1 MVQEWNIMI
10 QRQLTGSTLLSANY
24 VGNHSGKIPYTN
36 QFPNAYDEFGIYGG
50 VAGIPSSN
58 PNANYGVV
66 SQVQNGGIGNYD
78 GLTFTFRKQFSHGLV
93 AHLNYTWAHGL
104 DDVSNGGI
112 FTSGDSTLTQINPLG
127 LRQSNYGNSDYDIR
141 NNFSADW
148 VYTPVVHLG
157 SKFMNELVGG
167 WEVAGKAFWR
177 TGMPFSIT
185 DNNTALGNYS
195 GTILATYA
203 PGATAAMA
211 QPGSCG
217 KAAAVTPCLST
228 SAFVDI
234 NNVPQYTAWSTQNRN
249 QFRGPGFFDMDMQ
262 IFRTFRFRERTT
274 LKAGIQAFNI
284 LNHPNFGQPDSGY
297 GDSTYGQ
304 ITGMSGTPTSPYG
317 SFLGFDASPRII
329 QLSGRI
335 VF

>member
-1 MVQEWNIMI
+1 
-10 QRQLTGSTLLSANY
+10 
-24 VGNHSGKIPYTN
+24 
-36 QFPNAYDEFGIYGG
+36 
-50 VAGIPSSN
+50 
-58 PNANYGVV
+58 
-66 SQVQNGGIGNYD
+66 
-78 GLTFTFRKQFSHGLV
+78 
-93 AHLNYTWAHGL
+93 
-104 DDVSNGGI
+104 
-112 FTSGDSTLTQINPLG
+112 
-127 LRQSNYGNSDYDIR
+127 
-141 NNFSADW
+141 
-148 VYTPVVHLG
+148 
-157 SKFMNELVGG
+157 
-167 WEVAGKAFWR
+167 VAGKAFWR

-195 GTILATYA
+195 GTILATYS

-228 SAFVDI
+228 SAFVNGND
-234 NNVPQYTAWSTQNRN
+234 PSFSQYTAWSTQNRN